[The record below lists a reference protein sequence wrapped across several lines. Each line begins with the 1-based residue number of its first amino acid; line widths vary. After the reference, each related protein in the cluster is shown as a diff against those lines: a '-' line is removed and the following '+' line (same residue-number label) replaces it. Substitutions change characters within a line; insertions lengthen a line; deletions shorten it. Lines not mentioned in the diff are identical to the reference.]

1 MKINNLFTEREILQ
15 FVDIQNLAN
24 QEMVMV
30 TKTGKA
36 TGKTEGVLRRGALF
50 ANMCISVCKKRFY
63 LPGLYIVHD
72 KDNGNPFF
80 EKGDSGSGVFVVG
93 KDNKEYVLGIGIA
106 VNVNVDGQ
114 KRETYVC
121 KIDQIIKNLE
131 LTLVKYTE
139 EGQQQILASTE
150 NSF

>member
-1 MKINNLFTEREILQ
+1 MLQ
-15 FVDIQNLAN
+15 FVERQNLADR
-24 QEMVMV
+24 EVV

-36 TGKTEGVLRRGALF
+36 TRKTEGVLSKDVMF
-50 ANMCISVCKKRFY
+50 AEMSIPGSDKKIY
-63 LPGLYIVHD
+63 LPELYIVHD
-72 KDNGNPFF
+72 KEKGNPFF

-93 KDNKEYVLGIGIA
+93 KDKKEYVLGIGIA
-106 VNVNVDGQ
+106 VDVACQRG
-114 KRETYVC
+114 ESYVC